1 MYQQHAKT
9 LIQIPQILSGITS
22 VRASYDIQ
30 CRDTESENEI
40 QFNQVLIMQ
49 KQLTAIAKSAVSQ
62 IQTKILKTEQV
73 NDYVGLFQLLNQNS
87 IQIKKLEKKVQFQH
101 DCINI
106 SNQNLSRMTEH
117 SQKLKYYLQKQNER
131 QIKQSHD

>member
-1 MYQQHAKT
+1 MYQQHAKI

-62 IQTKILKTEQV
+62 IQTKVLKTEQV
-73 NDYVGLFQLLNQNS
+73 NDCVVLVQLLNQNS
-87 IQIKKLEKKVQFQH
+87 NLIKKLEKKVQFQH
-101 DCINI
+101 ECINI
-106 SNQNLSRMTEH
+106 SNLNLSRMTEH
-117 SQKLKYYLQKQNER
+117 SQKLKQYLQKQLER
-131 QIKQSHD
+131 KIKQLLD